1 MDGRVHPALLAL
13 NLAVEPQPASE
24 MANSLEII
32 AAGGGSGKNCAFG
45 SPIDS
50 VGRDLYLRP
59 QRGICADDVFYSY
72 DNQHFPNGLSPE
84 PIQARTW
91 SPF

>member
-50 VGRDLYLRP
+50 VE
-59 QRGICADDVFYSY
+59 ICTFVHSVGFAPTMSSILMTT
-72 DNQHFPNGLSPE
+72 NISQMG
-84 PIQARTW
+84 
-91 SPF
+91 